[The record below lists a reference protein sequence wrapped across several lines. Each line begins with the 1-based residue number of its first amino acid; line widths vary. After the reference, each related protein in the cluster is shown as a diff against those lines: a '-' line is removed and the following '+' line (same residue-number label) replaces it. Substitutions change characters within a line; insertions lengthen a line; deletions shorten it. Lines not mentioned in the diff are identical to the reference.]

1 MKIAH
6 IEQIPIA
13 MPLAKR
19 YDNHAGRMRMYDMD
33 QHMVVKVHGDN
44 GLVGYGDYEDNPRPV
59 PQAEI
64 DALIGTNPFDYLL
77 NNFHLAL
84 GMALYDLMGKHVGVP
99 AYKLMGQKVRDA
111 VPCAAWTRPCPPDIF
126 AGEIQA
132 RCRSGLP
139 RLQNALRR
147 PLRRHRADPR
157 RGKGPHHPASSCTG
171 ISITTAHWAQSCPL
185 SPS

>member
-13 MPLAKR
+13 MPLAKC
-19 YDNHAGRMRMYDMD
+19 YDNHAGRMRMYDID
-33 QHMVVKVHGDN
+33 QHIVVKVHGDN

-77 NNFHLAL
+77 NNFHMGL

-99 AYKLMGQKVRDA
+99 AHKLMGRVSLKLHMFSENRGLSLFSWLVCKPIA
-111 VPCAAWTRPCPPDIF
+111 THPCV
-126 AGEIQA
+126 
-132 RCRSGLP
+132 
-139 RLQNALRR
+139 
-147 PLRRHRADPR
+147 
-157 RGKGPHHPASSCTG
+157 
-171 ISITTAHWAQSCPL
+171 L
-185 SPS
+185 SNREV

>member
-19 YDNHAGRMRMYDMD
+19 YDNHAGRMRMHDMD
-33 QHMVVKVHGDN
+33 QHLVVKVHGDN

-77 NNFHLAL
+77 NNFHMAL

-99 AYKLMGQKVRDA
+99 AYKLMGKKCA
-111 VPCAAWTRPCPPDIF
+111 TPSPVPPGPAPAPPTF
-126 AGEIQA
+126 SPE
-132 RCRSGLP
+132 RSS
-139 RLQNALRR
+139 ALSI
-147 PLRRHRADPR
+147 RAT
-157 RGKGPHHPASSCTG
+157 ASSKCTRTPA
-171 ISITTAHWAQSCPL
+171 TT
-185 SPS
+185 